1 MSKKENFGQAM
12 HEMFG
17 VGKEPG
23 AAAAGASAAAE
34 IVPMDQIKEEG
45 KSKGNFA
52 DFTVGTSI
60 STKSYGATY
69 LAEGTMMKGTLQTK
83 GDVEIAG
90 EFEGDI
96 ISKGKVVIHSNITS
110 NITAVG
116 LLLVDCNLRGN
127 VKVTGD
133 VTLNENSTIQGNIH
147 AENMACSGR
156 IIGDLDIQGNLSLDA
171 CAQID
176 GNIKVDTLSVSR
188 GAKISGTIEM
198 RTMKKN

>member
-1 MSKKENFGQAM
+1 MSKKDNFGQAI

-17 VGKEPG
+17 VGKEPD
-23 AAAAGASAAAE
+23 AAFSGNEPAE
-34 IVPMDQIKEEG
+34 IVPMDQIKEESKG
-45 KSKGNFA
+45 KSSFA

-60 STKSYGATY
+60 STKSYGSTY
-69 LAEGTMMKGTLQTK
+69 LAEGTTMKGTLQTK
-83 GDVEIAG
+83 GDIEIAG

-96 ISKGKVVIHSNITS
+96 ISKGKVVLHSSITS

-116 LLLVDCNLRGN
+116 LLLVDCNLRGD
-127 VKVTGD
+127 VKVSGD
-133 VTLNENSTIQGNIH
+133 VTLNENSAIQGNIH

-156 IIGDLDIQGNLSLDA
+156 IAGDLDIQGNLSLDA

-176 GNIKVDTLSVSR
+176 GNIKADTLSVSR
-188 GAKISGTIEM
+188 GAKISGSIEM

>member
-1 MSKKENFGQAM
+1 MTKKENFGQAM

-17 VGKEPG
+17 VGKEPN
-23 AAAAGASAAAE
+23 AASSSSNTPAE
-34 IVPMDQIKEEG
+34 IVPMDQIKEDG
-45 KSKGNFA
+45 KGKNFA

-127 VKVTGD
+127 VKVSGD

-156 IIGDLDIQGNLSLDA
+156 IVGDLDIQGNLSLDA

-198 RTMKKN
+198 RSMKKN

>member
-23 AAAAGASAAAE
+23 AAAGASAAAE

-52 DFTVGTSI
+52 DFTTSI

-127 VKVTGD
+127 AKINGD

>member
-1 MSKKENFGQAM
+1 MSKKDNFGQAI

-17 VGKEPG
+17 VGKDPDSNY
-23 AAAAGASAAAE
+23 SANESAE
-34 IVPMDQIKEEG
+34 IVPMDQIKEETKG
-45 KSKGNFA
+45 KSNFA

-69 LAEGTMMKGTLQTK
+69 LAEGTTMKGTLQTK
-83 GDVEIAG
+83 GDIEIAG

-96 ISKGKVVIHSNITS
+96 ISKGKVVLHSNITS

-133 VTLNENSTIQGNIH
+133 VTLNESSAIQGNIH

-176 GNIKVDTLSVSR
+176 GNIKADTLSVSR